1 MAPLIVQ
8 HDGELILA
16 TEASGAASVADGL
29 RRFATLEKCPG
40 HFHHYRITRQ
50 ALWQAA
56 AAGITPARIRAF
68 LERASGAPLPEAL
81 VRRIAATMARHGRLR
96 LVRAD
101 GLLWLRSDDPDILA
115 RLLPNLGEEFA
126 IDPSAL
132 GANGLPLRPSQ
143 RGAIGARLAR
153 LGWPLRDEAGYAPGA
168 PLAVAWRDGLEL
180 RPYQHAAIAAFVGDE
195 GRDRGSGL
203 VLLPCGAGKTLV
215 GLGALIALARHT
227 LILCP
232 NRTAVAQWLEACAR
246 FTTLA
251 TESYGPYD
259 ARRMMPLPVT
269 VTTYQQLTTRRRRST
284 SAGGEFPHLERLGS
298 YDWGLIVF
306 DEAHL
311 LPADI
316 FRLTAE
322 LAARRRLGLTAT
334 PVREDGRED
343 ELTALI
349 GPILYDAPWTQL
361 AAEGWIAPVE
371 CVEVRVPLG
380 ATDGPL
386 SHRAAATAPE
396 KWATVRRLVRRHAGE
411 GTLII
416 GHYLEQLRDLAVR
429 LDAPLVSGETPQDVR
444 EALFARFR
452 AGEVRLLLL
461 SRVGNAALDLPE
473 ARVAIEVSGNF
484 GSRQEEAQR
493 LGRLLRP
500 KADGAPA
507 HFYAVVADDP
517 AESAHAARRQRF
529 LVQQGY
535 RYRIARVAQSACPLP
550 PDAMHRA
557 SRVRYHSAAA
567 HRREAVKGAGAYSDA
582 AAKRSDDESA
592 GSLRR

>member
-1 MAPLIVQ
+1 MTPLIVQ

-16 TEASGAASVADGL
+16 TEARGARSVADGL

-50 ALWQAA
+50 SLWQAA
-56 AAGITPARIRAF
+56 AAGITPARIGAF
-68 LERASGAPLPEAL
+68 LERSAGAPPPETL

-96 LVRAD
+96 LVRED
-101 GLLWLRSDDPDILA
+101 GLLWLRADEPTLLA
-115 RLLPNLGEEFA
+115 RLLPELGDELA

-132 GANGLPLRPSQ
+132 ADRGLPLRPAQ
-143 RGAIGARLAR
+143 RGAFHARLAR

-168 PLAVAWRDGLEL
+168 PLVVAWSEGLTL
-180 RPYQHAAIAAFVGDE
+180 RPYQRAAIAAFIGD
-195 GRDRGSGL
+195 GIGAGGSGL

-215 GLGALIALARHT
+215 GIGAIVALGRQT

-232 NRTAVAQWLEACAR
+232 NRTAVAQWIAAVAR

-251 TESYGPYD
+251 AGIYGAYD
-259 ARRMMPLPVT
+259 PRRSRPLPVT
-269 VTTYQQLTTRRRRST
+269 VTTYQQLTTRRRRATGNGSDY
-284 SAGGEFPHLERLGS
+284 PHLDRLGS
-298 YDWGLIVF
+298 CDWGLIIF

-311 LPADI
+311 LPADV
-316 FRLTAE
+316 FRLTAD

-349 GPILYDAPWTQL
+349 GPIRYDAPWTQL

-380 ATDGPL
+380 AGAAPL

-396 KWATVRRLVRRHAGE
+396 KWPTVRRLVQRHAGE

-416 GHYLEQLRDLAVR
+416 GHYLDQLRDLAAR
-429 LDAPLVSGETPQDVR
+429 LDAPLVSGETPQEERDR
-444 EALFARFR
+444 LFARFR
-452 AGEVRLLLL
+452 AGELHLLLL

-500 KADGAPA
+500 KSDGSPA

-517 AESAHAARRQRF
+517 AEIPYAARRQRF

-535 RYRIARVAQSACPLP
+535 RYRIARVA
-550 PDAMHRA
+550 H
-557 SRVRYHSAAA
+557 
-567 HRREAVKGAGAYSDA
+567 
-582 AAKRSDDESA
+582 
-592 GSLRR
+592 

>member
-1 MAPLIVQ
+1 MGWPRATGRAGGGVAPLIVQ

-16 TEASGAASVADGL
+16 TEARGAASVADGL

-40 HFHHYRITRQ
+40 QFHHYRITRQ
-50 ALWQAA
+50 SLWQAA
-56 AAGITPARIRAF
+56 AAGITPARIGAF
-68 LERASGAPLPEAL
+68 LERAAAAPPPETL

-96 LVRAD
+96 LIRED
-101 GLLWLRSDDPDILA
+101 GLLRLRADDPALLA
-115 RLLPNLGEEFA
+115 RLLPDLGEEFA
-126 IDPSAL
+126 GEPGAL
-132 GANGLPLRPSQ
+132 GAEGLSLRPAQ
-143 RGAIGARLAR
+143 RGAIRARLAR

-168 PLAVAWRDGLEL
+168 PLVVAWREGSIL
-180 RPYQHAAIAAFVGDE
+180 RPYQRAAIAAFIGTGAGAAD
-195 GRDRGSGL
+195 GGSGL

-215 GLGALIALARHT
+215 GIGATIALGRQA

-232 NRTAVAQWLEACAR
+232 NRTAVAQWVAAFAR

-251 TESYGPYD
+251 EGSFGAYD
-259 ARRMMPLPVT
+259 ARRRAPLPVT
-269 VTTYQQLTTRRRRST
+269 VTTYQQLTARRHRAT
-284 SAGGEFPHLERLGS
+284 GAGTGYPHLDRLGS
-298 YDWGLIVF
+298 CDWGLIVF

-311 LPADI
+311 LPADV
-316 FRLTAE
+316 FRLTAD

-349 GPILYDAPWTQL
+349 GPIRYDAPWTQL

-380 ATDGPL
+380 ATTAPL
-386 SHRAAATAPE
+386 THRAAATAPE
-396 KWATVRRLVRRHAGE
+396 KWPTVRRLVRRHEGE

-416 GHYLEQLRDLAVR
+416 GHYLDQLRDLAAR
-429 LDAPLVSGETPQDVR
+429 LEAPLVSGETPQEDR
-444 EALFARFR
+444 EHLFARFR
-452 AGEVRLLLL
+452 AGELGLLLL

-500 KADGAPA
+500 KPDGSPA

-517 AESAHAARRQRF
+517 AELPYAARRQRF

-535 RYRIARVAQSACPLP
+535 RYRIAR
-550 PDAMHRA
+550 
-557 SRVRYHSAAA
+557 AA
-567 HRREAVKGAGAYSDA
+567 R
-582 AAKRSDDESA
+582 
-592 GSLRR
+592 

>member
-16 TEASGAASVADGL
+16 TEARGAASVADGL

-40 HFHHYRITRQ
+40 HFHHYRITRH

-56 AAGITPARIRAF
+56 AAGITPARIGAF
-68 LERASGAPLPEAL
+68 LERATDTPPPEML

-96 LVRAD
+96 LVRED
-101 GLLWLRSDDPDILA
+101 GLLWLRADEPTLLA
-115 RLLPNLGEEFA
+115 RLLPELGEEFA

-132 GANGLPLRPSQ
+132 GDTGLSLRPEQ
-143 RGAIGARLAR
+143 RGTIHTRLAR

-168 PLAVAWRDGLEL
+168 PLMVAWREGLAL
-180 RPYQHAAIAAFVGDE
+180 RPYQRAAIAAFIGEEAGD
-195 GRDRGSGL
+195 GGSGL

-215 GLGALIALARHT
+215 GIGAMIALGRQA
-227 LILCP
+227 LVLCP
-232 NRTAVAQWLEACAR
+232 NRTAVAQWVEAIAR

-251 TESYGPYD
+251 AESYGAYD
-259 ARRMMPLPVT
+259 ARRAVPLPVT

-284 SAGGEFPHLERLGS
+284 GDESDYPHLDRLGS
-298 YDWGLIVF
+298 CDWGLIVF

-311 LPADI
+311 LPADV
-316 FRLTAE
+316 FRLTAD

-349 GPILYDAPWTQL
+349 GPIRYDAPWTQL
-361 AAEGWIAPVE
+361 AAQGWIAPVE
-371 CVEVRVPLG
+371 CVEVRVPLI
-380 ATDGPL
+380 AVDGPR

-396 KWATVRRLVRRHAGE
+396 KWPTVRRLVHRHAGE

-416 GHYLEQLRDLAVR
+416 GHYLDQLRDLAAR
-429 LDAPLVSGETPQDVR
+429 LDAPLVSGETPQEER
-444 EALFARFR
+444 ERLFARFR
-452 AGEVRLLLL
+452 AGELRLLLL
-461 SRVGNAALDLPE
+461 SRVGNAALDLPG

-500 KADGAPA
+500 KSDGAPA

-517 AESAHAARRQRF
+517 AELSHAARRQRF

-535 RYRIARVAQSACPLP
+535 RYRLARV
-550 PDAMHRA
+550 
-557 SRVRYHSAAA
+557 SR
-567 HRREAVKGAGAYSDA
+567 
-582 AAKRSDDESA
+582 
-592 GSLRR
+592 

>member
-16 TEASGAASVADGL
+16 TEARGAHSVADGL

-40 HFHHYRITRQ
+40 HFHHYRITRHS
-50 ALWQAA
+50 LWQAA
-56 AAGITPARIRAF
+56 AAGITPARIGAF
-68 LERASGAPLPEAL
+68 LTRAAAAPPPEGL

-96 LVRAD
+96 LVRES
-101 GLLWLRSDDPDILA
+101 GLLWLRADDPALLA
-115 RLLPNLGEEFA
+115 RLLPDLGDEFA
-126 IDPSAL
+126 TDPSAL
-132 GANGLPLRPSQ
+132 GDMGLPLRPAQ
-143 RGAIGARLAR
+143 RGALHARLAR
-153 LGWPLRDEAGYAPGA
+153 LGWSLRDEAGYAPGA
-168 PLAVAWRDGLEL
+168 PLAVDWREGLAL
-180 RPYQHAAIAAFVGDE
+180 RPYQRAAIAAFIGE
-195 GRDRGSGL
+195 GTVEGGSGL
-203 VLLPCGAGKTLV
+203 ILLPCGAGKTLV
-215 GLGALIALARHT
+215 GLGAIVALGRQT

-232 NRTAVAQWLEACAR
+232 NRTAVAQWIAAVAR
-246 FTTLA
+246 FTTLDA
-251 TESYGPYD
+251 ASYGVYD
-259 ARRMMPLPVT
+259 ARRAAPLPVT
-269 VTTYQQLTTRRRRST
+269 VTTYQQLTTRRRRATGS
-284 SAGGEFPHLERLGS
+284 GGAAFPHLDRLGAC
-298 YDWGLIVF
+298 DWGLIVF

-311 LPADI
+311 LPADV
-316 FRLTAE
+316 FRLTAD

-349 GPILYDAPWTQL
+349 GPIRYDAPWTQL

-380 ATDGPL
+380 ATDAPL

-396 KWATVRRLVRRHAGE
+396 KWPTVRRLVRRHAGE

-416 GHYLEQLRDLAVR
+416 GHYLDQLRDLAAR
-429 LDAPLVSGETPQDVR
+429 LDAPLVSGETPQEER
-444 EALFARFR
+444 ERLFARFR
-452 AGEVRLLLL
+452 AGELRLLLL

-500 KADGAPA
+500 KSDGAPA

-517 AESAHAARRQRF
+517 AELPYAARRQRF

-535 RYRIARVAQSACPLP
+535 RYRIARVA
-550 PDAMHRA
+550 R
-557 SRVRYHSAAA
+557 
-567 HRREAVKGAGAYSDA
+567 
-582 AAKRSDDESA
+582 
-592 GSLRR
+592 

>member
-16 TEASGAASVADGL
+16 TEARGAAAVADGL

-50 ALWQAA
+50 NLWQAA
-56 AAGITPARIRAF
+56 AAGITPARIGAF
-68 LERASGAPLPEAL
+68 LERAAAAPPPETL

-96 LVRAD
+96 LVRD
-101 GLLWLRSDDPDILA
+101 RGLLWLRADDPTLLA
-115 RLLPNLGEEFA
+115 RLLPDLGEGFA
-126 IDPSAL
+126 ADTTAL
-132 GANGLPLRPSQ
+132 GDDGLPLRPTQ
-143 RGAIGARLAR
+143 RGTLHARLAQ
-153 LGWPLRDEAGYAPGA
+153 LGWPLRDEAGYADGA
-168 PLAVAWRDGLEL
+168 ALPIAWRDGLSL
-180 RPYQHAAIAAFVGDE
+180 RPYQRAAIAAFTGEGADPGD
-195 GRDRGSGL
+195 GGSGL

-215 GLGALIALARHT
+215 GIGAMIALGRQT

-232 NRTAVAQWLEACAR
+232 NRTAVAQWVAALGR

-251 TESYGPYD
+251 AESYGPYD
-259 ARRMMPLPVT
+259 ARRAAPLPVT

-284 SAGGEFPHLERLGS
+284 GTGSEFPHLDRLGAC
-298 YDWGLIVF
+298 DWGLIVF
-306 DEAHL
+306 DEAHF
-311 LPADI
+311 LPADV
-316 FRLTAE
+316 FRLTAD

-334 PVREDGRED
+334 PVREDGREA

-349 GPILYDAPWTQL
+349 GPIRYDAPWTRL

-371 CVEVRVPLG
+371 CVEVRVPLV
-380 ATDGPL
+380 TQDGPW

-396 KWATVRRLVRRHAGE
+396 KWPTVRRLVRRHAGE

-416 GHYLEQLRDLAVR
+416 GHYLDQLRDLAAR
-429 LDAPLVSGETPQDVR
+429 LSAPLVSGETPQDER
-444 EALFARFR
+444 ERVFARFR
-452 AGEVRLLLL
+452 AGKVRLLLL

-500 KADGAPA
+500 KADGSPA
-507 HFYAVVADDP
+507 HFYAIVADDP
-517 AESAHAARRQRF
+517 AELAYAARRQRF

-535 RYRIARVAQSACPLP
+535 RYRIARVA
-550 PDAMHRA
+550 R
-557 SRVRYHSAAA
+557 
-567 HRREAVKGAGAYSDA
+567 
-582 AAKRSDDESA
+582 
-592 GSLRR
+592 